1 MTARTTP
8 RTARRRTRQRIALA
22 ALLPLA
28 LLTALTGCAE
38 SAANDGAETG
48 TLRIGVI
55 GSKAQLTG
63 PVGYLH
69 HRDELLPRLAEL
81 GFDDIEVFPFP
92 NGPDLNQALVGGSL
106 DVASYGDTPALVA
119 RGSGLETRLIAQAQV
134 GNDASIVVR
143 DDGPR
148 SIEELEG
155 ERVSVQTGSYIHR
168 YLLGALRDAGV
179 EPAEVPHIY
188 TADTEAPLERGDVAA
203 AAMPQVN
210 AEVFVAKGYRIIDH
224 LAEDHPDYAGTSAT
238 VSTESFLDENP
249 DFAAAWQEWQDEGVR
264 LAREDFA
271 SYQDFAVTLSDF
283 PEELVRATTLEEH
296 LPDGPFPERGL
307 ELLAGTK
314 EFLVEEDFI
323 AEDFDLEDWLV
334 RTEGN

>member
-1 MTARTTP
+1 M
-8 RTARRRTRQRIALA
+8 ALT

-38 SAANDGAETG
+38 SAANDDSEPG

-55 GSKAQLTG
+55 GSKAELTG

-69 HRDELLPRLAEL
+69 HQGELLPRLEEL

-106 DVASYGDTPALVA
+106 DVANYGDTPALVA

-148 SIEELEG
+148 SIEELAG
-155 ERVSVQTGSYIHR
+155 QPISVQTGSYIHR
-168 YLLGALRDAGV
+168 YLLGALRDADV
-179 EPAEVPHIY
+179 EPSEVLHIY
-188 TADTEAPLERGDVAA
+188 TADTEGPLERGDVAA

-210 AEVFVAKGYRIIDH
+210 AEVFVSKGYRTIDH

-238 VSTESFLDENP
+238 VSTDAFLSDHP
-249 DFAAAWQEWQDEGVR
+249 DFAAAWQGWQDEGVR
-264 LAREDFA
+264 LARADFA
-271 SYQDFAVTLSDF
+271 GYQDFAVTLSDF

-296 LPDGPFPERGL
+296 LPDGAFPERGL
-307 ELLAGTK
+307 ELLGGTK
-314 EFLVEEDFI
+314 EFLVEEGFI
-323 AEDFDLEDWLV
+323 EEDFDLEDWLV
-334 RTEGN
+334 RTADG